1 MSNNKNKTRILISLL
16 VILTLSNCATLINRM
31 AFGPSS
37 EIQFIEKPPFE
48 IPPLQKTQPTKDF
61 SFHYKVGEFG
71 EEIESITY
79 GDIKENSGR
88 TKGKRNL
95 IFKNK
100 ILDLKANGDYL
111 LSRSWTGK
119 EKSNCENLNVDESW
133 YDKNSNF
140 LENIQMRNNCTA
152 ANVSNL
158 KTSYKLDNLLL
169 DISYIQEK
177 GKNNDYEKVEARF
190 LGVTNYNRREAYVLL
205 LNVNRREVHSNSNRD
220 YVFIVKWN
228 ELIYIDRKHKVPLVR
243 KIYAASYVEE
253 LETTFSFYHFFY
265 TLNWNVRIQEI
276 RTYTYPPSYLE

>member
-1 MSNNKNKTRILISLL
+1 MNNAKNLTIILFLL
-16 VILTLSNCATLINRM
+16 IFNLANCATLISRM
-31 AFGPSS
+31 AWGPSV

-111 LSRSWTGK
+111 LSRSWVGK
-119 EKSNCENLNVDESW
+119 EKSNCENPNVDESW

-140 LENIQMRNNCTA
+140 LENIRMRNNCTA
-152 ANVSNL
+152 ANYSNL

-190 LGVTNYNRREAYVLL
+190 LGITNYNSREAYVLL
-205 LNVNRREVHSNSNRD
+205 LNVDRREVYSNSNRD
-220 YVFIVKWN
+220 YVFIIKMN

-243 KIYAASYVEE
+243 KIYAASYEE
-253 LETTFSFYHFFY
+253 EPETTFSFYHFIY
-265 TLNWNVRIQEI
+265 TLNWNVRVQEI
-276 RTYTYPPSYLE
+276 RIYTYPTDYLE